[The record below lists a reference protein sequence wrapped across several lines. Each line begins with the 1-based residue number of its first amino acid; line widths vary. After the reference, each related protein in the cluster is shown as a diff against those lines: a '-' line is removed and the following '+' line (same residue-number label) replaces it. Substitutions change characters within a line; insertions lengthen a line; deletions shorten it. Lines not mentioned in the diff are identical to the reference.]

1 MGCHVFHVNPILY
14 LNDNYV
20 QAYSLQSSQI
30 YAPQFFIKVT
40 VQIRQFHFSPS
51 HQITHLQT
59 KYRLNLKT
67 KGSTEF
73 ITQRPW
79 AVAPER
85 SKGATKGLRVIN
97 YVDHVGF
104 EV

>member
-1 MGCHVFHVNPILY
+1 M
-14 LNDNYV
+14 YV
-20 QAYSLQSSQI
+20 RISS
-30 YAPQFFIKVT
+30 YVHNF
-40 VQIRQFHFSPS
+40 
-51 HQITHLQT
+51 

-67 KGSTEF
+67 EGSTEF
-73 ITQRPW
+73 ITRRPW

-85 SKGATKGLRVIN
+85 SEGATKGLRVIN